1 MENNGK
7 CYMCKKF
14 IRYYT
19 RGRIQFNRTKYG
31 WCSEKRCSVNSMESC
46 CKFKYRVRT
55 KKSREAL
62 QLYLSN
68 LLTEIG
74 AIKMLLEEERDEN
87 V

>member
-1 MENNGK
+1 
-7 CYMCKKF
+7 
-14 IRYYT
+14 
-19 RGRIQFNRTKYG
+19 
-31 WCSEKRCSVNSMESC
+31 MESC